1 MPKIGRLN
9 GVSDAIELDFVDRGA
24 TPKPTIKL
32 AVHLH
37 LGGLS
42 LSDTISVLDSFA
54 IERARS
60 TVHNWVQKA
69 DLEPEAGRDPDMI
82 ALDETVVKIEE
93 ERFCVYCAV
102 DANDNEIQHL
112 KLYPTRNLALTKMF
126 LRELN
131 EKHQIE
137 DAEFLV
143 DGAPWL
149 QAGLHELGMHF
160 RHETFGERNP
170 VERIFQEIKRRTIQF
185 YIIFLELQL
194 YQQKTVSML
203 LPGAGIS
210 LSEQCHNIGVEVKV
224 ELFPMDKW

>member
-1 MPKIGRLN
+1 MPEISRLN
-9 GVSDAIELDFVDRGA
+9 GVSEAIELDFVDREA
-24 TPKPTIKL
+24 TPKSAMKL
-32 AVHLH
+32 AIHLH

-42 LSDTISVLDSFA
+42 LSNTISVLDSFG
-54 IERARS
+54 IDRARS

-82 ALDETVVKIEE
+82 ALDETVVKIEG
-93 ERFCVYCAV
+93 ERFWVYSAV
-102 DANDNEIQHL
+102 NAETNEILHL

-126 LRELN
+126 LRELS
-131 EKHQIE
+131 EKHEVE

-170 VERIFQEIKRRTIQF
+170 VERVFQKIKRRTNQF
-185 YIIFLELQL
+185 YNTFSQSSAESAENWLQAL
-194 YQQKTVSML
+194 AWFWNQL
-203 LPGAGIS
+203 I
-210 LSEQCHNIGVEVKV
+210 
-224 ELFPMDKW
+224 